1 MAQSYYQDRLV
12 KENEKLQSLKQTLP
26 DYAVSF
32 LNAKGV
38 SCRTSSVVAYAFD
51 LHLFF
56 QYLQQHN
63 PSLRDTAI
71 KDIPIEILENLTFE
85 DINEYQAYLQHGIR
99 DDGHIYTSNE
109 YTLSR
114 RMSCLRS
121 FFKYQVIHKYLPND
135 PTQGAE
141 RVRLKKDKTIDRL
154 SVNEAQSMVDAVE
167 NVRISGR
174 AKKFREKTKYRDTA
188 IVTLLLNTGIRIS
201 ELIGLDIH
209 DVNFRESQLTV
220 IRKGGKRDTVY
231 FNDETSS
238 ALMTYI
244 ELERERYIGEDDK
257 PLFYSNRKR
266 RIEVSTVQKMLREY
280 GRTALPETE
289 RIYPHKFRK
298 TYGTLLYEAT
308 GDIEEVSSTL
318 GHSSIATTSAHYID
332 KSEHNKRH
340 AGGLNLYDIKNGKA
354 VTL

>member
-63 PSLRDTAI
+63 PSLKDISI
-71 KDIPIEILENLTFE
+71 KDIPINFLSSLTFE
-85 DINEYQAYLQHGIR
+85 DINEYQSYLKHGVR
-99 DDGHIYTSNE
+99 NDGHIYTSNE

-114 RMSCLRS
+114 RMSSLRS

-141 RVRLKKDKTIDRL
+141 RVRLKKEKHIDRL
-154 SVNEAQSMVDAVE
+154 SVTEARKITDAVE
-167 NVRISGR
+167 NVQLSGR
-174 AKKFREKTKYRDTA
+174 ARLFREKTKYRDFA
-188 IVTLLLNTGIRIS
+188 IITLLLNSGIRIS
-201 ELIGLDIH
+201 ELIGLNLD
-209 DVNFRESQLTV
+209 DVNFTSSQLTV
-220 IRKGGKRDTVY
+220 IRKGGKKDTVY
-231 FNDETSS
+231 FNDETSA

-244 ELERERYIGEDDK
+244 ELERNRYIGEDDK
-257 PLFYSNRKR
+257 PLFYSLRKK

-280 GRTALPETE
+280 GQHALPETE
-289 RIYPHKFRK
+289 RLYPHKFRK

-308 GDIEEVSSTL
+308 GDIEEVANVL
-318 GHSSIATTSAHYID
+318 GHDSISTTSAHYID
-332 KSEHNKRH
+332 KSERNKRH
-340 AGGLNLYDIKNGKA
+340 AGGLNLYG
-354 VTL
+354 TL